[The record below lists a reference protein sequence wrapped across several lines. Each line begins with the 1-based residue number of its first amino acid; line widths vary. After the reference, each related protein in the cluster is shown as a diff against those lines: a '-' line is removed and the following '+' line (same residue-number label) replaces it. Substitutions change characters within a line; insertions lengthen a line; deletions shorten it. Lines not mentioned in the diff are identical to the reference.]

1 MVERYTVPLGFTSG
15 LVVLYLKVVRLIFKM
30 NMKKSKLP
38 LLLIASSCLFL
49 LCSCGDIQQEYF
61 IHADGS
67 GKFEASFELGEMMS
81 MMNGF
86 SDMGVP
92 DDTTSDDDLII
103 EPPVTPDTSMMIEPE
118 PPKDPMQLIIERV
131 TDSNYAHD
139 FDTLMSLDQIM
150 PDSVKAKETRMDL
163 FKKMALRLRSPANS
177 SDLTMGIVMNYDN
190 PNQLQEMMNHLDTL
204 DSNGGVMPGA
214 MGSMGTGSLTVYTAN
229 LKEGWI
235 KFDSTDYSSL
245 NQEMGMMGDSTAGSE
260 DMGMMEMMFGNSK
273 IRTIV
278 HVPGEVISC
287 TNKDAV
293 ITKDERVIIEY
304 DVMDVMK
311 KGKTEGFTIK
321 FKPGKS

>member
-1 MVERYTVPLGFTSG
+1 
-15 LVVLYLKVVRLIFKM
+15 
-30 NMKKSKLP
+30 MKKSKLP
-38 LLLIASSCLFL
+38 LLLLACSFVLI

-81 MMNGF
+81 MMSGF

-92 DDTTSDDDLII
+92 DDTTSDDDILI
-103 EPPVTPDTSMMIEPE
+103 EAPVTPDTSMMNVTE
-118 PPKDPMQLIIERV
+118 PPKDPMQMIIERV
-131 TDSNYAHD
+131 TDPNYAQD
-139 FDTLMSLDQIM
+139 FDTLMYLDQLM

-163 FKKMALRLRSPANS
+163 IKKMALRMRSPANS

-190 PNQLQEMMNHLDTL
+190 PKQLQEMINHLDTL
-204 DSNGGVMPGA
+204 DSNGGAMPGP

-235 KFDSTDYSSL
+235 KFDSTDYSSF
-245 NQEMGMMGDSTAGSE
+245 NEAMGMMSDSTAGSE
-260 DMGMMEMMFGNSK
+260 DMGMMDMMFGNSK

-287 TNKDAV
+287 TYKDAV

-304 DVMDVMK
+304 DALDVMK